1 MNIHHFSEG
10 ASAAAQPDLRAGT
23 AGDCR
28 GDSPPP
34 WQCTVDSVCHQLLF
48 ASLYHPGRGFA
59 VPCDAG
65 GHVDLD
71 ALPKRLLTSYL
82 GARAMIGREYAY
94 PVVQRVH

>member
-1 MNIHHFSEG
+1 MNSHRFIQL
-10 ASAAAQPDLRAGT
+10 ATTPSAPSADLRSPGPAG
-23 AGDCR
+23 G
-28 GDSPPP
+28 
-34 WQCTVDSVCHQLLF
+34 CHQLLF
-48 ASLYHPGRGFA
+48 ASLYHPGRGVA

-71 ALPKRLLTSYL
+71 ALPQRLLDSYL